1 MEGDVGCLGC
11 QKAYHRPLV
20 MGQDS
25 LLFTIH
31 LGAVDS
37 GRQQLTGTECQ
48 RKDWVGNIHVYISK
62 EETVLSGVHSRN
74 ARYRHQQPGLSLLL
88 YHLCLS
94 NDMNG

>member
-48 RKDWVGNIHVYISK
+48 RKGWVVNIHVYQKNRQSCQVSIPEMPCIGISS
-62 EETVLSGVHSRN
+62 L
-74 ARYRHQQPGLSLLL
+74 GLSLLL
-88 YHLCLS
+88 HHLCLS
-94 NDMNG
+94 DDMNG